1 MKIIVH
7 KDRTFEIIDQAST
20 QNENEVEVIDFEFPT
35 EYNNWSKNIVF
46 LLPTHITPIWDI
58 IQDNKYILPKAITQY
73 SQVGIYIWL
82 VNGEQDFRTE
92 TKTIYFNENKDASG
106 QVKPKELEP
115 INKILAE
122 VNAALLEVDNV
133 DINVN
138 KSGTVTTVT
147 ISKKDGTEKS
157 VQILDGQEG
166 KQGEKGEP
174 GYTPQ
179 KGIDYWTNQDKQEI
193 LNEVNNDIQ
202 EYINQPFAT
211 FKIVDGNL
219 IAEVKEWQE

>member
-1 MKIIVH
+1 M
-7 KDRTFEIIDQAST
+7 Q
-20 QNENEVEVIDFEFPT
+20 
-35 EYNNWSKNIVF
+35 
-46 LLPTHITPIWDI
+46 
-58 IQDNKYILPKAITQY
+58 
-73 SQVGIYIWL
+73 
-82 VNGEQDFRTE
+82 
-92 TKTIYFNENKDASG
+92 
-106 QVKPKELEP
+106 
-115 INKILAE
+115 
-122 VNAALLEVDNV
+122 EVDNV
-133 DINVN
+133 DINVS

-166 KQGEKGEP
+166 KQGEP

>member
-1 MKIIVH
+1 MKIRVH
-7 KDRTFEIIDQAST
+7 KDRTLEIINQAST
-20 QNENEVEVIDFEFPT
+20 QNENEVEVIDFEFPK

-46 LLPTHITPIWDI
+46 LIDEEEPQWDI

-106 QVKPKELEP
+106 QVEPKVLEP

-122 VNAALLEVDNV
+122 VNAALLEVDNI
-133 DINVN
+133 DINVS
-138 KSGTVTTVT
+138 KSNNTTTVT

>member
-7 KDRTFEIIDQAST
+7 KDRTLEIINQAST
-20 QNENEVEVIDFEFPT
+20 QNENEVEVIDFEFPE

-46 LLPTHITPIWDI
+46 LIDEEEPQWDI
-58 IQDNKYILPKAITQY
+58 IVDNQYILPKAITQY

-106 QVKPKELEP
+106 QVEPKELEP
-115 INKILAE
+115 INRILAQ

-133 DINVN
+133 DINVS

>member
-1 MKIIVH
+1 MKIRVH
-7 KDRTFEIIDQAST
+7 KDRTLEIIDQAST

-46 LLPTHITPIWDI
+46 LIDEEEPQWDI
-58 IQDNKYILPKAITQY
+58 IQDNQYILPKAITQY

-82 VNGEQDFRTE
+82 INGEQDFRTE

-106 QVKPKELEP
+106 QVQPKELEP

>member
-7 KDRTFEIIDQAST
+7 KDRTLEIINQAST

-46 LLPTHITPIWDI
+46 LIDEEEPQWDI
-58 IQDNKYILPKAITQY
+58 IVDNKYILPKAITQY

-106 QVKPKELEP
+106 QVEPKELEP
-115 INKILAE
+115 INRILAE
-122 VNAALLEVDNV
+122 VNAALQEVDNV
-133 DINVN
+133 DINVS

>member
-7 KDRTFEIIDQAST
+7 KDRTLEIINQAST
-20 QNENEVEVIDFEFPT
+20 QNENEVEVIDFEFPE

-46 LLPTHITPIWDI
+46 LIDEEEPQWDI
-58 IQDNKYILPKAITQY
+58 IQDNQYILPKAITQY

-106 QVKPKELEP
+106 QVEPKELEP

-133 DINVN
+133 DINVS
-138 KSGTVTTVT
+138 KSNNTTTVT